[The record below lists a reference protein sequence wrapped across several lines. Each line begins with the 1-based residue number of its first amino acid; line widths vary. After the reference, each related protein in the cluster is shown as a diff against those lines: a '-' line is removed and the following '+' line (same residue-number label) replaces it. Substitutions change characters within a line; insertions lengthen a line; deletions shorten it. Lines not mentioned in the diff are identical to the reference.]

1 MCLAAELWLTVDVP
15 DLSTPPRPS
24 GHVFVVD
31 DDDALRDSI
40 VDLLRVV
47 GYRVQ
52 CWACGR
58 DFLAELPRVAPAV
71 LVTDMRMPDMTGV
84 ELHEELIRRGRTLP
98 VVYVSGEST
107 VSQTVRAMKQGAID
121 FLVKPFGREDL
132 LRAVAASLE
141 KDRRQMQDLIRSA
154 RVVEA
159 RSALSPRESQVHD
172 LLLRGFSNREIVEA
186 LDISLPTAKQYK
198 SEVMRK
204 LGARSL
210 AELMALS
217 AATPVKDDLSRTG

>member
-1 MCLAAELWLTVDVP
+1 
-15 DLSTPPRPS
+15 
-24 GHVFVVD
+24 
-31 DDDALRDSI
+31 
-40 VDLLRVV
+40 
-47 GYRVQ
+47 
-52 CWACGR
+52 
-58 DFLAELPRVAPAV
+58 
-71 LVTDMRMPDMTGV
+71 
-84 ELHEELIRRGRTLP
+84 
-98 VVYVSGEST
+98 
-107 VSQTVRAMKQGAID
+107 
-121 FLVKPFGREDL
+121 
-132 LRAVAASLE
+132 
-141 KDRRQMQDLIRSA
+141 
-154 RVVEA
+154 VVEA